1 MNLVNILQKSLNS
14 AKQENTISVISNQ
27 KMPSKRIFLI
37 TVFRWRLKDGHSR
50 IMKSS
55 WQNEENLWPQRL
67 GHIMKS
73 CKEFFYV

>member
-27 KMPSKRIFLI
+27 KKQSKKILLI
-37 TVFRWRLKDGHSR
+37 TVFHLILKTGHLR